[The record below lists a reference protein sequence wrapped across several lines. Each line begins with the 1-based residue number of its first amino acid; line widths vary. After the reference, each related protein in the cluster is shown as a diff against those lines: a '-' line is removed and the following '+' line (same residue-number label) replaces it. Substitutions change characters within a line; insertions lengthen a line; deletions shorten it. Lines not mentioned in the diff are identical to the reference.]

1 MDAYRFAALEINL
14 QQNFPVTGL
23 KIPVPRNNFPVNLHG
38 ELLD

>member
-1 MDAYRFAALEINL
+1 MDAYRFAALEINFAAK
-14 QQNFPVTGL
+14 FPCHWI